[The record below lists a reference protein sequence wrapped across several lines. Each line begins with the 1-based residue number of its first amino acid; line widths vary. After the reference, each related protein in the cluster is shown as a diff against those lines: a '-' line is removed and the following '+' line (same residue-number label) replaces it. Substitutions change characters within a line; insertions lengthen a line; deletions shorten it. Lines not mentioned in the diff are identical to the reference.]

1 MENGNSEKR
10 TDIWIKYCEACVS
23 SKIEH
28 ENHAT
33 DADRCSECKE
43 EL

>member
-1 MENGNSEKR
+1 MENGNSEKK

-28 ENHAT
+28 EHQANN
-33 DADRCSECKE
+33 ADRCSECKE